1 MEAGQPDMG
10 GGNRLME
17 ENGNSLGRLL
27 IADRSAK
34 PSALKLCGAIL
45 FCDFLLAVV
54 YGIVVEGANNNI
66 DAQMNGAPA
75 FVGTMAVLS
84 FFLFFYLRKNLGA
97 VKTSVDVYE
106 RGVVISAPVLAPKAK
121 KVHADDPIEN
131 RTLLKGEIAD
141 CFAKGGRLCVI
152 ASDGK
157 RYMLVRMKKADRA
170 ADYIKEQIEN
180 AQ

>member
-1 MEAGQPDMG
+1 
-10 GGNRLME
+10 ME
-17 ENGNSLGRLL
+17 ENENNLGRLL

-34 PSALKLCGAIL
+34 PSAPVLICVIL
-45 FCDFLLAVV
+45 FCVFLLAVV
-54 YGIVVEGANNNI
+54 YGIIVEGANNNI

-75 FVGTMAVLS
+75 FIGTMAALS
-84 FFLFFYLRKNLGA
+84 VFVFFYLRKNLGA
-97 VKTSVDVYE
+97 VRTSVDVYE

-141 CFAKGGRLCVI
+141 CFTKGGRLCII
-152 ASDGK
+152 ACDDK
-157 RYMLVRMKKADRA
+157 RYLLVRMKKADRA
-170 ADYIKEQIEN
+170 AEYIKEQIED